1 MSRVRVTIDQVA
13 LKGFEAGAGRSVV
26 EALKAEL
33 SEMLADPEQQ
43 ARWAR
48 SRHTP
53 VLRVGR
59 LPFQPGTSGSRR
71 LGGAIARGIGKGL
84 EP

>member
-1 MSRVRVTIDQVA
+1 MSRIRVTIDQVA
-13 LKGFEAGAGRSVV
+13 LKGFEAGAGRSVM

-33 SEMLADPEQQ
+33 SEMLTDPEQR
-43 ARWAR
+43 ARWGR

-53 VLRVGR
+53 VWRLGR
-59 LPFQPGTSGSRR
+59 IAFQPGTSGSRQ
-71 LGGAIARGIGKGL
+71 LGGAIARDIGKRL